1 MEKEPSTAVLEKSLM
16 WMSEKSLKSIWSRV
30 EGKKIGTI
38 FDFQKILRC
47 PLLYLLTT
55 TGRLQK
61 CLTLVRNFNC
71 HNKREKYYRKFQSF
85 TEKCKHW
92 ETTSDDNDFTT
103 KYIYSFIYLI
113 YLFVYW
119 FINYLFIYLLN
130 YLFIYLFICLFV
142 YFYWQ
147 TLHIKLQ

>member
-1 MEKEPSTAVLEKSLM
+1 MEKEPSIAVLEKSLM

-47 PLLYLLTT
+47 PLLYLLIT

-103 KYIYSFIYLI
+103 KYIYLFIYLI
-113 YLFVYW
+113 YLF
-119 FINYLFIYLLN
+119 IGLLIIYLFTRLI
-130 YLFIYLFICLFV
+130 IYLFICLFV
-142 YFYWQ
+142 YLFVF
-147 TLHIKLQ
+147 IDKRNI